1 MQIIR
6 VKLVLDFLTHSRHD
20 IMKPTPGHVV
30 RTVEKPFE
38 VIDHTA
44 DIGIVAYGADIKQVF
59 ANAALGLFNLM
70 ADLDGFKEDVQRGLE
85 LSAED
90 VEILLV
96 EWLNELI
103 YIFDVEHIIFK
114 RFEIEE
120 LTSTQIK
127 ARCFGEK
134 IKPGKHKLKREI
146 KAATYHMLRISKEDG
161 SYKVQV
167 IFDI

>member
-1 MQIIR
+1 
-6 VKLVLDFLTHSRHD
+6 
-20 IMKPTPGHVV
+20 MKPTPGHVV

-70 ADLDGFKEDVQRGLE
+70 ADLDDFEEGLERELE

-90 VEILLV
+90 VEVLLI

-114 RFEIEE
+114 KFEIEK
-120 LTSTQIK
+120 LTSTQVK

-134 IKPGKHKLKREI
+134 VKPGQHKLKREI

-161 SYKVQV
+161 TYKVQV

>member
-1 MQIIR
+1 M
-6 VKLVLDFLTHSRHD
+6 
-20 IMKPTPGHVV
+20 
-30 RTVEKPFE
+30 VEKPFE

-44 DIGIVAYGADIKQVF
+44 DIGIIAYGADIKQVF
-59 ANAALGLFNLM
+59 ANAALGLFTLM
-70 ADLDGFKEDVQRGLE
+70 ADTDDFKEDIERELK

-90 VEILLV
+90 VEVLLV

-103 YIFDVEHIIFK
+103 YIFDVEHIFFR
-114 RFEIEE
+114 RFEVDE

-134 IKPGKHKLKREI
+134 VKTSQHKLKREI
-146 KAATYHMLRISKEDG
+146 KAATYHMLKINKEDVG
-161 SYKVQV
+161 YKVQV

>member
-1 MQIIR
+1 M
-6 VKLVLDFLTHSRHD
+6 
-20 IMKPTPGHVV
+20 
-30 RTVEKPFE
+30 RTVDKPFE

-44 DIGIVAYGADIKQVF
+44 DIGIVAYGATIKQVF

-70 ADLDGFKEDVQRGLE
+70 ADLDDFKEGLQRELE

-90 VEILLV
+90 VEVLLI

-114 RFEIEE
+114 KFEIEK

-134 IKPGKHKLKREI
+134 MKPGQHKLKREI
-146 KAATYHMLRISKEDG
+146 KAATYHMLQIIKEDG
-161 SYKVQV
+161 IYKVQV

>member
-1 MQIIR
+1 
-6 VKLVLDFLTHSRHD
+6 
-20 IMKPTPGHVV
+20 MKPTSGSV
-30 RTVEKPFE
+30 RTVQKPFE
-38 VIDHTA
+38 IIDHTA

-70 ADLDGFKEDVQRGLE
+70 ADLDDFKEDHQRQLE

-114 RFEIEE
+114 RFEIDE
-120 LTSTQIK
+120 LTTNQIR

-134 IKPGKHKLKREI
+134 VKPGQHKLKREI
-146 KAATYHMLRISKEDG
+146 KAATYHMLRISKDDG

>member
-1 MQIIR
+1 
-6 VKLVLDFLTHSRHD
+6 
-20 IMKPTPGHVV
+20 MKPAPGHVV

-70 ADLDGFKEDVQRGLE
+70 ADLDDFKEDLQRELE

-90 VEILLV
+90 VEVLLV

-114 RFEIEE
+114 RFEIER

-134 IKPGKHKLKREI
+134 IKPGQHKLKREI

-161 SYKVQV
+161 GYKVQV